1 MGQGTAFGVPRGGGA
16 DGGSNTGSRRTLRCT
31 GSNHTGRR
39 AFRYCG
45 GVLPSVFQ
53 PPIAERNKPMT
64 TEAVFFRTM
73 RASERQAQHELYR
86 RRIRRRKKAIAA
98 GIGFLL
104 GAGAAAAA
112 IVILALV

>member
-1 MGQGTAFGVPRGGGA
+1 
-16 DGGSNTGSRRTLRCT
+16 
-31 GSNHTGRR
+31 
-39 AFRYCG
+39 
-45 GVLPSVFQ
+45 
-53 PPIAERNKPMT
+53 MT

-86 RRIRRRKKAIAA
+86 RRIRHRKNAIAA